1 MQAICDCVQYIRF
14 DYNAV
19 NPEKIAGDTVRNR
32 AGVCRYC
39 ALLGIPLDE
48 VHVDFEPGGR

>member
-1 MQAICDCVQYIRF
+1 MQAICDWVQYIRF

-19 NPEKIAGDTVRNR
+19 TPEKIASDIVRNR

-48 VHVDFEPGGR
+48 VPVDFEPGWR

>member
-1 MQAICDCVQYIRF
+1 MHAICDWVQYIRF

-19 NPEKIAGDTVRNR
+19 TPEKIASDTVRNR